1 MNPFN
6 SIVIA
11 TYNREKLITRA
22 IKSVLNQD
30 TNNWELIIV
39 DDCSTDDTVLTIQS
53 FLDDSRLSYYKTDV
67 NCGVAIA
74 RNVGIKKAKGKYITF
89 LDSDDEYKTNHL
101 SSRYKILKDESI
113 DLLHGGVE
121 IIGNSKVPD
130 KNDTSKLIEL
140 SECVIGGTFFIN
152 SRLDNSLKL
161 FDENVSYSED
171 SKMYE
176 EFERK
181 NMRIMKT
188 DIPTYIYYR
197 DIADSI
203 CNTVRE

>member
-39 DDCSTDDTVLTIQS
+39 DDCSTDDTMLTIQS
-53 FLDDSRLSYYKTDV
+53 LLDDSRLTYYKTDV
-67 NCGVAIA
+67 NCGVAKA
-74 RNVGIKKAKGKYITF
+74 RNVGIKKAEGKYITF

-101 SSRYKILKDESI
+101 SSRYEILKDESI

-130 KNDTSKLIEL
+130 KNDTSKLIDL

-161 FDENVSYSED
+161 FDENISYSED

-203 CNTVRE
+203 CNMVRE